1 MKLRILFIVFAVC
14 FIAYPVLHALISGY
28 DYPELFRDIVI
39 CTVGTAF
46 SLTIV
51 HLLRRIEKLE
61 QNNSNQE

>member
-1 MKLRILFIVFAVC
+1 MKLRILFTIFAVC

-61 QNNSNQE
+61 QDDNSHK